1 MPTTSAQRARRSAEP
16 GAERPAGGRAGS
28 VRRRPGRLP
37 GRAVTDPYT
46 VQFRPS
52 AAKALGKL
60 DGQVRARILRSITAL
75 ADDPRPSGVKALT
88 GKADRW
94 RIRVGDYSIVCG
106 IEDGGLVVLVVLV
119 AHRSTVYQRR

>member
-1 MPTTSAQRARRSAEP
+1 M
-16 GAERPAGGRAGS
+16 
-28 VRRRPGRLP
+28 
-37 GRAVTDPYT
+37 TDPYT

-88 GKADRW
+88 GEAGLW
-94 RIRVGDYSIVCG
+94 RIRVGDYRVVYE
-106 IEDGGLVVLVVLV
+106 IEDDELVVLVVRV